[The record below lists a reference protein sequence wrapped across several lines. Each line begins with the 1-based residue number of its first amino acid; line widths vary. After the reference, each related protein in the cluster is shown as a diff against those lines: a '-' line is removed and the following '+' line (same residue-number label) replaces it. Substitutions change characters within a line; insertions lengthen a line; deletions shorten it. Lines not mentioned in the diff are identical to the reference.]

1 MGLILD
7 ARSSAFWVLRVDS
20 CSCLCSVKR
29 ARLVHTCSG
38 DDERLI
44 ESSTE
49 IVASYPFIGI
59 EDRALMLHYP
69 TTVSDEHYII
79 SAYISR
85 NTNDIRETF
94 ALILLNFV
102 HSDRLCPELAR
113 VIRCHNFINR
123 SSSVVL
129 ALLPDFSRN
138 LDRRSSRL
146 HEQMVDPLQSQIGSL
161 WVAEVDQRHECQIST
176 HEDQVCLPLE
186 LVNNHRRDHNNDKV
200 PQPITADSDGCAFRS
215 GLEGENLRNIAP
227 GDAIDRSTEDLHMRL
242 ISR

>member
-1 MGLILD
+1 MATLSSRSIDMRLPVSFPRTGNSMGLILD

-102 HSDRLCPELAR
+102 HSDRLCPCLLYTSPSPR
-113 VIRCHNFINR
+113 DRTR
-123 SSSVVL
+123 SRMPSS
-129 ALLPDFSRN
+129 A
-138 LDRRSSRL
+138 
-146 HEQMVDPLQSQIGSL
+146 
-161 WVAEVDQRHECQIST
+161 
-176 HEDQVCLPLE
+176 
-186 LVNNHRRDHNNDKV
+186 
-200 PQPITADSDGCAFRS
+200 
-215 GLEGENLRNIAP
+215 
-227 GDAIDRSTEDLHMRL
+227 
-242 ISR
+242 